1 MSSKVSQMSIAISFT
16 NVVLIWA
23 VVREDSKEHAS
34 VLPSCVCPDD
44 VAVVHRRGNEVIA
57 GVEKEGYVADYKDGC
72 NECNTI
78 ELKVR

>member
-1 MSSKVSQMSIAISFT
+1 MSFEVSQMSIAISFT

-34 VLPSCVCPDD
+34 VLPSCVHHCPDD

-57 GVEKEGYVADYKDGC
+57 GVEKE
-72 NECNTI
+72 
-78 ELKVR
+78 